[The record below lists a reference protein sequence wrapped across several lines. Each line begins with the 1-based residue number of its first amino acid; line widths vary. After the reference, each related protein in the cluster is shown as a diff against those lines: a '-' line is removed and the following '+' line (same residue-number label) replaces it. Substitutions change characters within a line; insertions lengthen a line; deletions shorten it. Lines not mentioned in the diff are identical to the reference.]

1 MDYSDRTYATA
12 LTSTLG
18 SVDFSQ
24 VMETS
29 ATTVRKSIDES
40 QFVLKWYTANT
51 PTFITDESVT
61 LTWSGSHADCLTLMQ
76 SSSWTPED
84 TGSMP

>member
-1 MDYSDRTYATA
+1 MDYSDRTYAFA
-12 LTSTLG
+12 KWANIG

-29 ATTVRKSIDES
+29 AGTVRKSLDSDLFI
-40 QFVLKWYTANT
+40 LKWYTADE
-51 PTFITDESVT
+51 PTFITDDSVT
-61 LTWSGSHADCLTLMQ
+61 LSWSGSHSQCLQHLLGPN
-76 SSSWTPED
+76 WTS

>member
-12 LTSTLG
+12 NTSTLG

-29 ATTVRKSIDES
+29 ADTVRKSVDDTE
-40 QFVLKWYTANT
+40 FVLKWKTVNW
-51 PTFITDESVT
+51 PSFISPSGSMVP
-61 LTWSGSHADCLTLMQ
+61 TWSGSHADCLTLMATEAW
-76 SSSWTPED
+76 SS
-84 TGSMP
+84 GSMP